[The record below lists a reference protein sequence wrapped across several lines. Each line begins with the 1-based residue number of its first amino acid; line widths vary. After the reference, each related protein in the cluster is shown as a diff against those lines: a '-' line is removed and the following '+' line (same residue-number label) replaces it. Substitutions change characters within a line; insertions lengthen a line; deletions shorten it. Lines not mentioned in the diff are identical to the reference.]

1 MTLAEQYR
9 NLAAGL
15 RDKIRSENSEQFK
28 AEWENLAQSYLRLA
42 EQAEL
47 HDRTDLASIPIFP
60 DQSA

>member
-15 RDKIRSENSEQFK
+15 RAKIRSENNEQFK
-28 AEWENLAQSYLRLA
+28 DDWEDLAQSYLRLA

-47 HDRTDLASIPIFP
+47 HDRTNLASE
-60 DQSA
+60 QSFRGKPA

>member
-15 RDKIRSENSEQFK
+15 RAKIRSENNEQFK
-28 AEWENLAQSYLRLA
+28 AEWEDLARSYLRLA

-47 HDRTDLASIPIFP
+47 HDRTDLVSEPIFRGKP
-60 DQSA
+60 A

>member
-15 RDKIRSENSEQFK
+15 RAKIRSENNEQLK
-28 AEWENLAQSYLRLA
+28 DEWEDLAQSYLRLA

-47 HDRTDLASIPIFP
+47 HDRTDLASQPIFRDKP
-60 DQSA
+60 A